1 MEPGEVDP
9 DPSIIGNAEG
19 VDIAVPE
26 ANGEMVRGFPRMDG
40 LRRNN
45 VIAGRDDHERHA
57 CGLEILCAH
66 PAERTGLVKHM
77 VQRPAQGER
86 RALVA

>member
-9 DPSIIGNAEG
+9 DPSIIGNAEN

-26 ANGEMVRGFPRMDG
+26 ANGEMVIGFPRMDG

-45 VIAGRDDHERHA
+45 VIAGHDHRQRH
-57 CGLEILCAH
+57 
-66 PAERTGLVKHM
+66 V
-77 VQRPAQGER
+77 
-86 RALVA
+86 